1 MDEGGYYGDR
11 FGYQNYGSAGTQL
24 HVITSSCVDP
34 KGMQTRNSVA
44 DNFWGATQ
52 FITEVT
58 IFVYQLSASD
68 SILDWL
74 SQSVAKFVLLL
85 RDGLWRPLLPTVFI
99 LSAITLGWW
108 GLVRKRA
115 TLTMQGAVWMVAAT
129 TLGIFMTSA
138 PHVVMAWS
146 TNVTNWSTV
155 VLHDALGETIFQ
167 GGTCP
172 ESSGIR
178 RIPFQGTDGFF
189 SGTPEYYGPESSR
202 GASGGGFP
210 GQAEADFAEDAA
222 LWKNTEMIYSA
233 FLCQPWIMAVFG
245 ESAENSEAAR
255 LYSQQALSSGAI
267 SRFEMDARR
276 DENGNLDRVAYQEML
291 DNKEEDYRAISE
303 QIGHYYPEVWGAW
316 SGHDA
321 QHRMTSSFVAFFGAF
336 LGGLLIFILSVST
349 IVYKAGF
356 LLFLLLSPFV
366 LLVGI
371 HPGMGQRIVHKYIE
385 LLLGFQVLAIFAQ
398 FLLVI
403 YLSLYGILVT
413 SDFGWGVK
421 IVMMVILYVLMFV
434 GRKHLARGIAAMAPG
449 TMGGRIMS
457 RVADDKT
464 IRNASNLVPGVA
476 AYKADKKAREK
487 LSPLVGQIAGTAL
500 GGPAGAKIGEA
511 LGKKNADRL
520 GKKKDP
526 AQAPPMPT
534 PSAGGSGPR
543 TWARETPRPTPSPS
557 QAPDLNR
564 ALPGPPRPAVGSG
577 GTPPGP
583 SSPPPAPAPSPGP
596 GGGTGPRPAAP
607 APARALPSRTE
618 QRPVVVDDE
627 GGRMIIHRPNLRTQ
641 QQAPQPSQTQP
652 QRVIRPKLRFDGGGR
667 TPGSAPPRR

>member
-1 MDEGGYYGDR
+1 M
-11 FGYQNYGSAGTQL
+11 
-24 HVITSSCVDP
+24 
-34 KGMQTRNSVA
+34 
-44 DNFWGATQ
+44 TQ
-52 FITEVT
+52 FLTEAT

-68 SILDWL
+68 AILDWL
-74 SQSVAKFVLLL
+74 TQSVAKFVLLM
-85 RDGLWRPLLPTVFI
+85 RDGLWRPLLPTVLI
-99 LSAITLGWW
+99 LGAITLAWW
-108 GLVRKRA
+108 GLIRKRA

-138 PHVVMAWS
+138 PHVVMSWS
-146 TNVTNWSTV
+146 TNITNWSTV
-155 VLHDALGETIFQ
+155 IMHDTLGQTIFQ
-167 GGTCP
+167 SGSCP
-172 ESSGIR
+172 EPGIR
-178 RIPFQGTDGFF
+178 RVPFQGTDGFF
-189 SGTPEYYGPESSR
+189 SGTPDYYGPEHVR
-202 GASGGGFP
+202 ETSGDGF
-210 GQAEADFAEDAA
+210 QSQSEAEFAEDAA

-233 FLCQPWIMAVFG
+233 LLCEPWIMAVFG
-245 ESAENSEAAR
+245 GSASENEAAR
-255 LYSQQALSSGAI
+255 LYGQQALSAGAI

-276 DENGNLDRVAYQEML
+276 DENGNLDRAAYQEML
-291 DNKEEDYRAISE
+291 ENKEEDYRAVGE
-303 QIGHYYPEVWGAW
+303 QIGHYYPESWGAW

-321 QHRMTSSFVAFFGAF
+321 QHRMTSSFVAFTGAL
-336 LGGLLIFILSVST
+336 LGGLLIFILSAST
-349 IVYKAGF
+349 IVYKTGF
-356 LLFLLLSPFV
+356 LVLLLVSPLFMLIGV
-366 LLVGI
+366 
-371 HPGMGQRIVHKYIE
+371 HPGIGQRIVSKYIE

-413 SDFGWGVK
+413 SDFGWAIK
-421 IVMMVILYVLMFV
+421 IAMMVILYVLMFI

-476 AYKADKKAREK
+476 AYKADRKAREK

-511 LGKKNADRL
+511 LGKKNAERL

-526 AQAPPMPT
+526 SQAPPMPT

-543 TWARETPRPTPSPS
+543 AWARETPRPTPSPS

-627 GGRMIIHRPNLRTQ
+627 GGRMIIHRPNLRTSA
-641 QQAPQPSQTQP
+641 QAPQQPQTQP
-652 QRVIRPKLRFDGGGR
+652 QRVIRPRLRFDGGGGR
-667 TPGSAPPRR
+667 TPGQAPPRR